1 MATNP
6 FSDVGG
12 RIGQI
17 VLTGSVWLI
26 AIIVL
31 GGLLLG
37 VVFYV
42 RYRKKYDIFVKIRSE
57 RSEDKHKVNFDNA
70 AIISDPKTKSKY
82 FKLKNQRVELPVPPF
97 NVLQTSS
104 KGDYIELWRK
114 SEDEYVYLTPPV
126 IDKEFYMRADGKLY
140 PMSDLIQKQVEGD
153 IAYWNVTRKP
163 KNKQLF
169 DTESWLM
176 KLLPFIPQIIGGVIA
191 LFILYILFNSLP
203 SVLNSLTE
211 LTKELASLKG
221 AELSST

>member
-140 PMSDLIQKQVEGD
+140 PMSDKVM
-153 IAYWNVTRKP
+153 
-163 KNKQLF
+163 
-169 DTESWLM
+169 S
-176 KLLPFIPQIIGGVIA
+176 
-191 LFILYILFNSLP
+191 
-203 SVLNSLTE
+203 
-211 LTKELASLKG
+211 
-221 AELSST
+221 